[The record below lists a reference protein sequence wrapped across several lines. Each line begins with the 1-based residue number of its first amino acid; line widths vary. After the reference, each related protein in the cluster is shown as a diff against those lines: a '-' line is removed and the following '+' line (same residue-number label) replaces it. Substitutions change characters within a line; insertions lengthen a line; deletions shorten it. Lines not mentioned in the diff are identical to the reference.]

1 MTINVVQT
9 QKLPAGVDAACIPN
23 EDDTW
28 TILVS
33 QDLPPVKKQ
42 AAVVHELAHITR
54 ADFCTDTSA
63 GVAEREVREAPP
75 AIQWDDLTIH
85 YDVDC
90 S

>member
-9 QKLPAGVDAACIPN
+9 QRLPAGVEAVCVPN

-54 ADFCTDTSA
+54 ADFYTDVSA
-63 GVAEREVREAPP
+63 GVVEQDVRTVPTE
-75 AIQWDDLTIH
+75 IRWDDLTIH